1 MAESATMTEVKRPN
15 DTTEALTR
23 RELRSEKLKAV
34 GRREPAII
42 SPGTSIAEAVQ
53 RMQHNHGEAL
63 LICDRDR
70 LLGILTERDVMLKV
84 LARGVDM
91 DATVDGFM
99 TARPDTLTSD
109 ATVEDALRLMERGGY
124 RTIPLVEPDGKV
136 VGVLRQQDIVEFV
149 AEAFPQ
155 EILNLPP
162 RPHQVAD
169 QAEGG

>member
-1 MAESATMTEVKRPN
+1 MAQSVAMTDQKRPS

-34 GRREPAII
+34 GRREPAIVG
-42 SPGTSIAEAVQ
+42 PETSIGDAVE
-53 RMQHNHGEAL
+53 RMQRNGGEAL
-63 LICDRDR
+63 LICDGER

-91 DATVDGFM
+91 DSSVDRFM

-109 ATVEDALRLMERGGY
+109 ATIEDALRLMERGGY
-124 RTIPLVEPDGKV
+124 RTIPLAEPDGKV

>member
-1 MAESATMTEVKRPN
+1 MTDVKRPN

-34 GRREPAII
+34 GRREPAIV
-42 SPGTSIAEAVQ
+42 SPGTSIGDAVE
-53 RMQHNHGEAL
+53 RMRRNHGEAL
-63 LICDRDR
+63 LICDGDR
-70 LLGILTERDVMLKV
+70 LIGILTERDVMLKV

-91 DATVDGFM
+91 DASVDRFM
-99 TARPDTLTSD
+99 TAQPDTLTSD

-124 RTIPLVEPDGKV
+124 RTIPLTEAEGKV

-162 RPHQVAD
+162 RPHQIAD

>member
-1 MAESATMTEVKRPN
+1 MTQQKRPN

-23 RELRSEKLKAV
+23 RELRSERLKAV
-34 GRREPAII
+34 GQREPAIVT
-42 SPGTSIAEAVQ
+42 PGTSIGDAVE
-53 RMQHNHGEAL
+53 RMQRNGGEAL
-63 LICDRDR
+63 LICDGDR
-70 LLGILTERDVMLKV
+70 LVGILTERDVMLKV
-84 LARGVDM
+84 LARGVDPE
-91 DATVDGFM
+91 ASVDRFM
-99 TARPDTLTSD
+99 TARPDTLTGD

-124 RTIPLVEPDGKV
+124 RTIPLTEGDDKV